1 MFLFHF
7 MNLDFFWIGD
17 DGDNF
22 STALGQFQNYVNFQ
36 KIFREA
42 RLRGVTI
49 ERGFSAIELSWQM
62 SISSKYRIAPHV
74 HWTLHHT
81 KCPGCFYTS
90 LSHTEPWML
99 LVPHWATLRWAFP
112 QFIAQF
118 HALHRML
125 LPLHCCQPFWAPNA
139 LGEPL
144 LSMEQS
150 LGACSSGGASAWSLS
165 PCRVGAAGE

>member
-22 STALGQFQNYVNFQ
+22 STVLGQFKNYVNFQ

-81 KCPGCFYTS
+81 KCPGCFYTA

-99 LVPHWATLRWAFP
+99 LVPHWAALRWAFP

-118 HALHRML
+118 H
-125 LPLHCCQPFWAPNA
+125 PLHTAQDA
-139 LGEPL
+139 L
-144 LSMEQS
+144 LS
-150 LGACSSGGASAWSLS
+150 AILS
-165 PCRVGAAGE
+165 PKCPRRAPAFNGTELGCMQ